1 MTTSLLSSAA
11 ARGSLVAFRRV
22 VVCCNSGAG
31 GALGSVA
38 HFSDSSN
45 NAVASSSFT
54 RTINVQSSPILFTTN
69 INSDCSSRYFSSA
82 PPDKKSMLRMHAV
95 SMYQADYDDDE
106 EEDPRWKQGGDETP
120 KEYLDPQDR
129 RAAEEEEERTWWLYD
144 GTQESRDAL
153 EAMRAKEAQKK
164 RWMENSRPPVRVSEI
179 DERGR
184 AYGRGSRKTAQAR
197 VWIQPGEGE
206 IVVNRKDFVTY
217 FPRESD
223 RDHILGPFIAS
234 QTCGKFDLIATVKG
248 GGLTGQAGAIR
259 LGLARA
265 LEKYNPDYRPPMKR
279 HGFMTRDPRMVERK
293 KVGRVKARKSPQWVR
308 R

>member
-1 MTTSLLSSAA
+1 MTQWVQTACAPSSSSCSISNNNLSNLAVRCLSSIP
-11 ARGSLVAFRRV
+11 RNR
-22 VVCCNSGAG
+22 
-31 GALGSVA
+31 
-38 HFSDSSN
+38 D
-45 NAVASSSFT
+45 
-54 RTINVQSSPILFTTN
+54 P
-69 INSDCSSRYFSSA
+69 
-82 PPDKKSMLRMHAV
+82 LRIHAV
-95 SMYQADYDDDE
+95 SLYQGDYTDDE
-106 EEDPRWKQGGDETP
+106 EDSPWQDETP
-120 KEYLDPQDR
+120 DDKTTWHIDPKIGRKMD
-129 RAAEEEEERTWWLYD
+129 EEEEATWWLYD
-144 GTQESRDAL
+144 GTDESRDAL
-153 EAMRAKEAQKK
+153 AAMRAKEAQKQ
-164 RWMENSRPPVRVSEI
+164 RWIQNARPAVRVSEI

-206 IVVNRKDFVTY
+206 IVVNRKDFVSY
-217 FPRESD
+217 FPREYD
-223 RDHILGPFIAS
+223 REHILGPFVAS
-234 QTCGKFDLIATVKG
+234 QTCGKFDVTAVVQG

>member
-11 ARGSLVAFRRV
+11 ARGSLLAFRRV

-31 GALGSVA
+31 GAFGSVA

-69 INSDCSSRYFSSA
+69 SDCSSRYFSSA

-95 SMYQADYDDDE
+95 SLYQADYDDDE
-106 EEDPRWKQGGDETP
+106 EEDPRWKQGEDDTP

-184 AYGRGSRKTAQAR
+184 AYGRGTRKTAQAR